1 VERYSIIIFIE
12 KKVALYIIIE
22 FIQTKSDV
30 LRNAHGE
37 IFANRA
43 GPP

>member
-30 LRNAHGE
+30 LPDVRG
-37 IFANRA
+37 
-43 GPP
+43 